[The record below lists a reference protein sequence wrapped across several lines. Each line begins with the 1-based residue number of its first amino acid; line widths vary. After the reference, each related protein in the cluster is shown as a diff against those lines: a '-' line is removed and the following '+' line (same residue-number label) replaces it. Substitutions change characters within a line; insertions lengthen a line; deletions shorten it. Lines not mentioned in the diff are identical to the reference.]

1 MICSQWPGNGVH
13 EKPKPRN
20 RACRG
25 WRSRAWDLRV
35 QISPWIMYIATRWSV
50 NCTSHRQYNL
60 GLFFRRLFTRFKALS
75 SRAACQV
82 FSCNKWG
89 SSWHPNESTSPRPS
103 KRFHTTRSFYRAKFG
118 FSSDPVCS
126 FPAVAGFPLPAK
138 HEPQPRS
145 QKWEASLPAFSSSI
159 FLPIPLFLQLRPCSP
174 PPWSPRSLPHF
185 SRTREDERRSQAP
198 ILKPTLGGL
207 LPAPPGFVSY
217 LPSSQS
223 SSSRA
228 I

>member
-1 MICSQWPGNGVH
+1 
-13 EKPKPRN
+13 
-20 RACRG
+20 
-25 WRSRAWDLRV
+25 
-35 QISPWIMYIATRWSV
+35 MYIATRWSV

-145 QKWEASLPAFSSSI
+145 LKWEASLPAFSSI
-159 FLPIPLFLQLRPCSP
+159 FLPIPLFLQLRPCAPFPTSHALGRTKGDHKLLSSKRLLAGFFP
-174 PPWSPRSLPHF
+174 LPRGS
-185 SRTREDERRSQAP
+185 
-198 ILKPTLGGL
+198 
-207 LPAPPGFVSY
+207 
-217 LPSSQS
+217 
-223 SSSRA
+223 
-228 I
+228 